1 MNMAGRKEI
10 FNFNPNENFHYYIYW
25 MCERMSIF
33 WQRYY
38 DFDGELTDDPIL
50 QEFKFTNVYRCL
62 DRVSN
67 YLIGNVIYDGKEREP
82 ENIFARI
89 LLFKHFNKIE
99 TWEAIE
105 KNFGEVNIETLYDP
119 EVPKFLKAQK
129 DPIYSN
135 AYIVTPYFY
144 KFEKYQY
151 LRGWEKC
158 DAYFDIFRKE
168 IFENGLMYKILD
180 SKTMEELFNNFLS
193 LDIYGDFIAQQY
205 TIDMMY
211 SPLVDFDENE
221 FIVAGPGAK
230 RGIGWTFDI
239 TGKPNYS
246 EIIKWVHANFWE
258 LVDKYGEG
266 VEFLPLPNRE
276 PTLIDLQN
284 CFCETSKYSKGL
296 GNRFNKKHNERIKNT
311 FKPNKNKII
320 YKFPPKWGISL

>member
-1 MNMAGRKEI
+1 MEKRKEI
-10 FNFNPNENFHYYIYW
+10 FNFNPNDNFKYYIYW
-25 MCERMSIF
+25 VCERMLIF
-33 WQRYY
+33 WNRYY
-38 DFDGELTDDPIL
+38 DFDGELTQDPIFK
-50 QEFKFTNVYRCL
+50 EFKFTNVYRCL
-62 DRVSN
+62 DRVSQ
-67 YLIGNVIYDGKEREP
+67 YLINNVIYDGKDREP

-99 TWEAIE
+99 TWELIE
-105 KNFGEVNIETLYDP
+105 KNFGEIDIDTFYNK
-119 EVPKFLKAQK
+119 EVTKFLNSQK

-211 SPLVDFDENE
+211 SPLFNFDEND
-221 FIVAGPGAK
+221 FIIAGPGAK
-230 RGIGWTFDI
+230 RGIERTFNL
-239 TGKPNYS
+239 TGKINYS
-246 EIIKWVHANFWE
+246 EIIKWVKYNFNDLIKE
-258 LVDKYGEG
+258 YGDG
-266 VEFLPLPNRE
+266 VEFIGIPNRE

-284 CFCETSKYSKGL
+284 CFCEVDKYLRGMGVDSSKSVKG
-296 GNRFNKKHNERIKNT
+296 KRIKNRFT
-311 FKPNKNKII
+311 PNNKKIS
-320 YKFPPKWGISL
+320 YRFPPKWNVEL